1 MCLTPGEIMKGSTV
15 RLTKSVVEGLESKD
29 KQYTQRDSSLTGF
42 GVRVGTSGVKA
53 FVYENRVNGRYK
65 RVTIGRFPELTV
77 EQARKIASK
86 LVGEMVQ
93 GIDPNAEKQQAKRR
107 GLPLQQAVDEYLE
120 RGLKEDTKRDVIR
133 AMKHLG
139 DWMKKPITEITPAM
153 VIQRHKKISAAAQS
167 SGARANLV
175 MRYLRAILNFASKRH
190 ATAEGIP
197 LLAANPVQ
205 RLSAEKAWNRVKRR
219 RTFIHPHEMQQWY
232 KAVTEGLVGMKFE
245 LEYRDCLL
253 LSMLTGVRP
262 GEAISL
268 RWSGVDLAAG
278 VLTFPDTKNHSDH
291 RLPITRFVREIL
303 IGRQA
308 LSGAHE
314 FVFCSHEGKRPKVV
328 RGAMNRVEELT
339 GLHVM
344 PTDLR
349 RTFITAAERL
359 DIGPYTL
366 KAMLNHAIGDDVTA
380 GYLVITVDRMREPMQ
395 RIEDALLRD
404 AGVLPS
410 NVLQFVPPAGQSIG
424 KGV

>member
-1 MCLTPGEIMKGSTV
+1 MKSTAV
-15 RLTKSVVEGLESKD
+15 KLTKSVVESLEPRN
-29 KQYTQRDSSLTGF
+29 KQYTQRDTSLTGF
-42 GVRVGTSGVKA
+42 GVRVSPKGTKS
-53 FVYENRVNGRYK
+53 FVYENRVNGRFK
-65 RVTIGRFPELTV
+65 RVTIGRFPALTV
-77 EQARKIASK
+77 DQARKMASK
-86 LVGEMVQ
+86 LVGDMVQ
-93 GIDPNAEKQQAKRR
+93 GIDPNSQKQEAKRR
-107 GLPLQQAVDEYLE
+107 GLPLKQAVDEYLE
-120 RGLKEDTKRDVIR
+120 RGLKEDTKKDVVR
-133 AMKHLG
+133 AMKHLS
-139 DWMKKPITEITPAM
+139 DWMDKPITEITPAM
-153 VIQRHKKISAAAQS
+153 TVQRHKKISKGAKS

-190 ATAEGIP
+190 ATAEGVP
-197 LLAANPVQ
+197 LLVSNPVQ

-219 RTFIHPHEMQQWY
+219 RTFIQPHQMQQWY
-232 KAVTEGLVGMKFE
+232 QAVTEGLIGMRFE

-253 LSMLTGVRP
+253 LSMMTGVRP

-291 RLPITRFVREIL
+291 RLPITRFIREL
-303 IGRQA
+303 LTGRQS

-314 FVFCSHEGKRPKVV
+314 FVFSNQGGQRPKEV
-328 RGAMNRVEELT
+328 RGAMERIEELT

-380 GYLVITVDRMREPMQ
+380 GYLVITVDRLREPMQ

-404 AGVLPS
+404 AGVLPT
-410 NVLQFVPPAGQSIG
+410 NVLPFEPLGSQRLGEMV
-424 KGV
+424 